1 MRISG
6 PKTSGSSIRSRL
18 LLARL
23 AALVGVA
30 LVGAAPLGAQRDTSA
45 GGSGSRSTP
54 PALAPAPGPSI
65 VEGRVVRP
73 AVTGEVPVPA
83 VYVTLHRV
91 GPDSAGPLDSMRTD
105 GYGRYHFTYRRFGD
119 PTALYFAASVYN
131 GIAYFSTPFRGGAVR
146 GDDAEIVVF
155 DTTTH
160 PVRFTTQ
167 GHHVVVGAPR
177 PTGLRDIVEVYEV
190 SNDTVVTAIGR
201 DSLTPVWSAPLPR
214 GATNFI
220 AGQGDVS
227 PSALQRR
234 GDSVVLLAPFSPG
247 VKQLSFSYALDGRS
261 FPLDFTLDRQNGLLE
276 VLLEEP
282 GAQVRSPSLRSQG
295 NATTQGRTFKRFL
308 AQNPPAGERVRID
321 VPSTAFAARSTLV
334 AAVAVGIALAMIA
347 ALWVAYRRGAATRP
361 STPRTQREES
371 VATLA
376 SAIAALD
383 ARREANDPS
392 LSGADYDAER
402 AALKARLAAK
412 LAEGASPA

>member
-1 MRISG
+1 V
-6 PKTSGSSIRSRL
+6 P
-18 LLARL
+18 
-23 AALVGVA
+23 GVW
-30 LVGAAPLGAQRDTSA
+30 
-45 GGSGSRSTP
+45 
-54 PALAPAPGPSI
+54 
-65 VEGRVVRP
+65 
-73 AVTGEVPVPA
+73 VTI
-83 VYVTLHRV
+83 HRV

-105 GYGRYHFTYRRFGD
+105 RYGRYRFTYRRFGD
-119 PTALYFAASVYN
+119 PAALYFAASVYN
-131 GIAYFSTPFRGGAVR
+131 GIAYFSSPFRGGAVK

-160 PVRFTTQ
+160 PVHYTIQ
-167 GHHVVVGAPR
+167 GHHLVIGAAR

-201 DSLTPVWSAPLPR
+201 DSLTPVWSAPLPK
-214 GATNFI
+214 GAIGFT

-227 PSALQRR
+227 ASSLQRR
-234 GDSVVLLAPFSPG
+234 GDAVVLLAPFSPG
-247 VKQLSFSYALDGRS
+247 VKQLSFSYALDQRA
-261 FPLDFTLDRQNGLLE
+261 FPWEFTLDRQNGLLE

-282 GAQVRSPSLRSQG
+282 GASVRSPSLRSQG

-334 AAVAVGIALAMIA
+334 TAVAVGIMLAMIG
-347 ALWVAYRRGAATRP
+347 ALWIAYRRGRVIRP
-361 STPRTQREES
+361 PTTRTQPEES

-392 LSGADYDAER
+392 LSSADYDAER

-412 LAEGASPA
+412 LAAGASPA

>member
-1 MRISG
+1 V
-6 PKTSGSSIRSRL
+6 RS
-18 LLARL
+18 
-23 AALVGVA
+23 AALLGAA
-30 LVGAAPLGAQRDTSA
+30 LLGAAPLGAQRDSSA
-45 GGSGSRSTP
+45 GAAGPSAPS
-54 PALAPAPGPSI
+54 LAPASGPSI
-65 VEGRVVRP
+65 VEGRVARP
-73 AVTGEVPVPA
+73 AVTGEVPVPG
-83 VYVTLHRV
+83 VWVTIHRV

-105 GYGRYHFTYRRFGD
+105 RYGRYRFTYRRFGD
-119 PTALYFAASVYN
+119 PTALYFAASVYD
-131 GIAYFSTPFRGGAVR
+131 GIAYFSSPFRGGAVR

-160 PVRFTTQ
+160 PVPFTVQ
-167 GHHVVVGAPR
+167 GHHLVIGAPR
-177 PTGLRDIVEVYEV
+177 PTGLRDIVEVYEI

-201 DSLTPVWSAPLPR
+201 DSLTPVWRAPLPK
-214 GATNFI
+214 GATNFT

-227 PSALQRR
+227 ASSLQRR

-247 VKQLSFSYALDGRS
+247 VKQLSFSYALDS
-261 FPLDFTLDRQNGLLE
+261 HAFPLDFTLDRQNGLLE

-334 AAVAVGIALAMIA
+334 TAVAVGILLAMIA
-347 ALWVAYRRGAATRP
+347 ALWIAYRRGHVARSPAARAHA
-361 STPRTQREES
+361 EES

-383 ARREANDPS
+383 ARRDAKDPS
-392 LSGADYDAER
+392 LSSTEYDAER

-412 LAEGASPA
+412 LAGGASPA

>member
-1 MRISG
+1 
-6 PKTSGSSIRSRL
+6 
-18 LLARL
+18 
-23 AALVGVA
+23 
-30 LVGAAPLGAQRDTSA
+30 
-45 GGSGSRSTP
+45 
-54 PALAPAPGPSI
+54 
-65 VEGRVVRP
+65 VRP
-73 AVTGEVPVPA
+73 VVTGETPVPG
-83 VYVTLHRV
+83 VWVTIHRV

-119 PTALYFAASVYN
+119 ATALYFAASVYD
-131 GIAYFSTPFRGGAVR
+131 GIAYFSSPFRGGNVR

-160 PVRFTTQ
+160 PVRFTVQ
-167 GHHVVVGAPR
+167 GHHLVIGAPR
-177 PTGLRDIVEVYEV
+177 PTGLRDIVEVYEI

-201 DSLTPVWSAPLPR
+201 DSLTPVWTAPLPK
-214 GATNFI
+214 GATNFV

-227 PSALQRR
+227 ASTLQRR

-247 VKQLSFSYALDGRS
+247 VKQLSFSYALDQRA
-261 FPLDFTLDRQNGLLE
+261 FPWEFTLDRQNGLLE

-334 AAVAVGIALAMIA
+334 AAVAVGIMVAMIG
-347 ALWVAYRRGAATRP
+347 ALWVAYRRGRVARAP
-361 STPRTQREES
+361 VVRTQPEES

-383 ARREANDPS
+383 ARHEANDPA
-392 LSGADYDAER
+392 LSSAEYDAER

-412 LAEGASPA
+412 LAGGASLA

>member
-1 MRISG
+1 VRAAV
-6 PKTSGSSIRSRL
+6 L
-18 LLARL
+18 LG
-23 AALVGVA
+23 AALF
-30 LVGAAPLGAQRDTSA
+30 GAAPLGAQRDTSA
-45 GGSGSRSTP
+45 APGAGTP
-54 PALAPAPGPSI
+54 SLAPAPGPSL

-73 AVTGEVPVPA
+73 VVTGETPVPG
-83 VYVTLHRV
+83 VWVTIHRV

-105 GYGRYHFTYRRFGD
+105 RYGRYRFTYRRFGD
-119 PTALYFAASVYN
+119 PAALYFAASVYN
-131 GIAYFSTPFRGGAVR
+131 GIAYFSSPFRGGAVK

-160 PVRFTTQ
+160 PVRYTIQ
-167 GHHVVVGAPR
+167 GHHLVIGAPR

-201 DSLTPVWSAPLPR
+201 DSLTPVWSAPMPK
-214 GATNFI
+214 GAIGFT

-227 PSALQRR
+227 ASSLQRR

-247 VKQLSFSYALDGRS
+247 VKQLSFSYALDQRA
-261 FPLDFTLDRQNGLLE
+261 FPLEFTLDRQNGLLE

-282 GAQVRSPSLRSQG
+282 GAQVRAASLRSQG

-308 AQNPPAGERVRID
+308 AQNPPEGERVRID

-334 AAVAVGIALAMIA
+334 TAVAVGIMLAMIG
-347 ALWVAYRRGAATRP
+347 ALWVAYRRGRVIRP
-361 STPRTQREES
+361 PTTRTQPEES

-383 ARREANDPS
+383 ARRDANDPS
-392 LSGADYDAER
+392 LSSADYDAER
-402 AALKARLAAK
+402 AALKARLAAR
-412 LAEGASPA
+412 LADGTSPA

>member
-1 MRISG
+1 VRAAV
-6 PKTSGSSIRSRL
+6 L
-18 LLARL
+18 LG
-23 AALVGVA
+23 AALF
-30 LVGAAPLGAQRDTSA
+30 GAAPLGAQRDTSA
-45 GGSGSRSTP
+45 APGAGTP
-54 PALAPAPGPSI
+54 SLAPAPGPSL

-73 AVTGEVPVPA
+73 VVTGETPVPG
-83 VYVTLHRV
+83 VWVTIHRV

-105 GYGRYHFTYRRFGD
+105 RYGRYRFTYRRFGD
-119 PTALYFAASVYN
+119 PAALYFAASVYN
-131 GIAYFSTPFRGGAVR
+131 GIAYFSSPFRGGAVK

-160 PVRFTTQ
+160 PVRYTIQ
-167 GHHVVVGAPR
+167 GHHLVIGAPR

-201 DSLTPVWSAPLPR
+201 DSLTPVWSAPMPK
-214 GATNFI
+214 GAIGFT

-227 PSALQRR
+227 ASSLQRR

-247 VKQLSFSYALDGRS
+247 VKQLSFSYALDQRA
-261 FPLDFTLDRQNGLLE
+261 FPWEFTLDRQNGLLE

-282 GAQVRSPSLRSQG
+282 GASVRSPSLRSQG

-334 AAVAVGIALAMIA
+334 TAVAVGIMLAMIG
-347 ALWVAYRRGAATRP
+347 ALWVAYRRGRVIRP
-361 STPRTQREES
+361 PTTRTQPEES

-392 LSGADYDAER
+392 LSSADYDAER
-402 AALKARLAAK
+402 AALKARLAAR
-412 LAEGASPA
+412 LADGTSPA